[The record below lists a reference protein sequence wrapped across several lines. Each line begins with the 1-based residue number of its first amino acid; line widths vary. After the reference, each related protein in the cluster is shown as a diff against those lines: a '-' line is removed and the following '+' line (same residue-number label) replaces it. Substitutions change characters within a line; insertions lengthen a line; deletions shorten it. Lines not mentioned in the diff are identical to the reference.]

1 MKILLNFLLFALCA
15 APAAAEQPGAS
26 YDYGMEQRRRGDHA
40 GARETFLN
48 MLALDPASGGAL
60 EGLALACLSL
70 RQYEEARTALEKWN
84 AQSPGNPYILGLLLR
99 AQSAL
104 NDDEGALETSRE
116 LASLD
121 PRDCALRSRLDASME
136 RLAGGLF
143 PYGKTYRSYSIE
155 GLDTASPQRILYEGS
170 SAGARFR
177 APLKK
182 GLDLIGGAEIREEAQ
197 RNYGQ
202 GFTYFDIEEQTY
214 SAGLAGRR
222 GGLAWEAEYGRSFL
236 SDVEGSGIGHKQ
248 VNRAR
253 ASGELRLS
261 GADLRLAL
269 NSAPKFLRG
278 SGGTQFFKLLRENS
292 AKAEA
297 ETDLWSWGWLARAGL
312 YDTSDGTTL
321 GLYSLRALRE
331 YGPYVFQAS
340 YSHDRQEFYS
350 ASAEG
355 RLRYVRSDRLGASLR
370 RYSPE
375 KYRASVTAGKT
386 YYSDEN
392 RLGEAEAELTGWLP
406 WQKEFYGTYRFTSRE
421 FGGVRDGYDST
432 DETGHW
438 LGAYWRRCRG
448 YNWSALAGYE
458 RGFLKDSILSY
469 GAEIMTAGAEWY
481 AGSRGSLRL
490 QGRRKTT
497 TARGHS
503 YSLGLQARYSF

>member
-1 MKILLNFLLFALCA
+1 MKQILALLLLAFCA
-15 APAAAEQPGAS
+15 APAAAEQPGSS
-26 YDYGMEQRRRGDHA
+26 YDYGMEQRRRGDIE

-60 EGLALACLSL
+60 EGLALTALSL
-70 RQYEEARTALEKWN
+70 RRYEEALGALEKWN

-99 AQSAL
+99 AQNGL
-104 NDDEGALETSRE
+104 NDEEGALRTSRE
-116 LASLD
+116 LAALD

-136 RLAGGLF
+136 RLAGGVF
-143 PYGKTYRSYSIE
+143 PYGKAYKSYSIE
-155 GLDTASPQRILYEGS
+155 GLDTASPQRILYEGR
-170 SAGARFR
+170 SAGTRYR
-177 APLKK
+177 VPLKR

-197 RNYGQ
+197 RNYGR

-214 SAGLAGRR
+214 SAGLNGRR
-222 GGLAWEAEYGRSFL
+222 RDFSWEAEYGRSFL

-253 ASGELRLS
+253 ASGELRLK
-261 GADLRLAL
+261 GADLRLVL

-278 SGGTQFFKLLRENS
+278 SGGTEFFKLQRENS
-292 AKAEA
+292 ARAEA
-297 ETDLWSWGWLARAGL
+297 EAGLWGWDWLARAGI
-312 YDTSDGTTL
+312 YGTPGAASQ
-321 GLYSLRALRE
+321 GLYSLRSLRE
-331 YGPYVFQAS
+331 SGPYVFQAS

-350 ASAEG
+350 ASADG
-355 RLRYVRSDRLGASLR
+355 RPRFVGSDRVGASLR

-375 KYRASVTAGKT
+375 RYRAAVSAGKT

-392 RLGEAEAELTGWLP
+392 RMSEADAELTGWLP
-406 WQKEFYGTYRFTSRE
+406 RQKEFYGTYRFSLRD
-421 FGGVRDGYDST
+421 FRGVRDGYDST
-432 DETGHW
+432 DEIGHW

-448 YNWSALAGYE
+448 HNWSALAGFE
-458 RGFLKDSILSY
+458 RGFLEDSILSY
-469 GAEIMTAGAEWY
+469 GAEVLTAEVEWY
-481 AGSRGSLRL
+481 AGSRGSVRL